1 MTRQSFLL
9 AGFAIVLTSV
19 LALGSSSTKPP
30 PNQSGA
36 WNIGPVI
43 NGRNYSPGMPPSSP
57 DGALTFPV
65 GYPNSDHAVISSV
78 HYVTRPL
85 GLIGKTRVRMTFE
98 IIGSG
103 PFKSTELPD
112 QLPPYVVL
120 YFQRDGDN
128 WSGTGAFESYR
139 WWSNDFVTL
148 APGVHTLEVPLT
160 RDAWV
165 SVTTNQASPQD
176 FAAAMANASAVG
188 FTFGGA
194 GGKGHGAYSETP
206 GCQFILHRYEVL

>member
-1 MTRQSFLL
+1 MRPGSPKMLRKDTVRMTRQAFLL
-9 AGFAIVLTSV
+9 AGFAIVLTWHW
-19 LALGSSSTKPP
+19 GSSSTKQP

-103 PFKSTELPD
+103 PFK
-112 QLPPYVVL
+112 
-120 YFQRDGDN
+120 
-128 WSGTGAFESYR
+128 
-139 WWSNDFVTL
+139 
-148 APGVHTLEVPLT
+148 
-160 RDAWV
+160 
-165 SVTTNQASPQD
+165 
-176 FAAAMANASAVG
+176 
-188 FTFGGA
+188 
-194 GGKGHGAYSETP
+194 
-206 GCQFILHRYEVL
+206 